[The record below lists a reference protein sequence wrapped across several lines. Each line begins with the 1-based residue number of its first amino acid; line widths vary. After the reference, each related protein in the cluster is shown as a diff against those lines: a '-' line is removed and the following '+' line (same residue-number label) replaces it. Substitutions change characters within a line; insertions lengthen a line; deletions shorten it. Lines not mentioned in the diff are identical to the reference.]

1 MIIRKMSYYKIVISI
16 GKKVRFMTK
25 KVHKKFAYI
34 IDKHYL
40 CALLQPK
47 IHRYEYH

>member
-1 MIIRKMSYYKIVISI
+1 MIIRKVSYYIIVIPI
-16 GKKVRFMTK
+16 VKKVRFKTK
-25 KVHKKFAYI
+25 KVHEKFAYI